1 MTQEEEL
8 NFEEYFGP
16 LTYVTKSGRV
26 TSIEM
31 AQQTKL
37 YALTEDILEKLV
49 TQLAAPSR
57 AAETTSGSFTTCSYT
72 YDGRKSA
79 DVVEAFLSAV
89 NIFKRRERIPDQAA
103 LEELPLLLKDE
114 AGIWW
119 QGVKGEIDTWEKF
132 QMRLR
137 DTFAPKKEA
146 YLIFHE
152 ITQIKQGRDIS
163 TEDFI
168 RHKRFLFSQ
177 LSNPALTETLQLDI
191 LYGILSLEIRDKIP
205 RASVKTFDELIKAA
219 RAAEHV
225 MTEMVS
231 ETAAEM
237 NQPVSKPGGQ
247 KKRCKFCKNL
257 GHTIETCR
265 KKQFAEDKK
274 QANESRSQNTAVAIT
289 QAPSPSTPKFSC
301 YGCGAPGVVRS
312 NCSTCHKSKERSTS
326 DIGVYAIDTPTDS
339 RDRPMIY
346 FEIGDIVTSAFID
359 SGAKTSIAS
368 YALYMKLKNKG
379 YRFKEVDVGVT
390 LADGIKRKQN
400 VLVTKVPVKFHSKT
414 VLTTFLV
421 FPEARNNHSL
431 LGVGFLQ
438 DSHMVLNLPQNTFYF
453 LEDPEKEIELYE
465 EGFITFNENICL
477 APVTAT
483 ESMSSVSAQ
492 SNAA

>member
-1 MTQEEEL
+1 
-8 NFEEYFGP
+8 
-16 LTYVTKSGRV
+16 
-26 TSIEM
+26 M

-49 TQLAAPSR
+49 TLGAASR

-72 YDGRKSA
+72 YDGRKNA

-119 QGVKGEIDTWEKF
+119 QGVKGEIDTWEK
-132 QMRLR
+132 
-137 DTFAPKKEA
+137 EA
-146 YLIFHE
+146 YQKFHE
-152 ITQIKQGRDIS
+152 ITQIKKGRDIS

-177 LSNPALTETLQLDI
+177 LSNPTLTETLQLDI

-219 RAAEHV
+219 QAAEHV
-225 MTEMVS
+225 MTEKVS
-231 ETAAEM
+231 ETAAEI

-289 QAPSPSTPKFSC
+289 QAPSIHT
-301 YGCGAPGVVRS
+301 
-312 NCSTCHKSKERSTS
+312 
-326 DIGVYAIDTPTDS
+326 
-339 RDRPMIY
+339 
-346 FEIGDIVTSAFID
+346 
-359 SGAKTSIAS
+359 
-368 YALYMKLKNKG
+368 
-379 YRFKEVDVGVT
+379 
-390 LADGIKRKQN
+390 
-400 VLVTKVPVKFHSKT
+400 
-414 VLTTFLV
+414 
-421 FPEARNNHSL
+421 
-431 LGVGFLQ
+431 
-438 DSHMVLNLPQNTFYF
+438 
-453 LEDPEKEIELYE
+453 
-465 EGFITFNENICL
+465 
-477 APVTAT
+477 
-483 ESMSSVSAQ
+483 
-492 SNAA
+492 

>member
-1 MTQEEEL
+1 
-8 NFEEYFGP
+8 
-16 LTYVTKSGRV
+16 
-26 TSIEM
+26 M

-49 TQLAAPSR
+49 TQLATPSR

-72 YDGRKSA
+72 YDGRKNA
-79 DVVEAFLSAV
+79 DVVEAFLSEV

-191 LYGILSLEIRDKIP
+191 LYGNTEGCLLSLEIPYYD
-205 RASVKTFDELIKAA
+205 T
-219 RAAEHV
+219 AEHV
-225 MTEMVS
+225 MTEKVS

-265 KKQFAEDKK
+265 KKQFAGDKK
-274 QANESRSQNTAVAIT
+274 QVNEST
-289 QAPSPSTPKFSC
+289 
-301 YGCGAPGVVRS
+301 
-312 NCSTCHKSKERSTS
+312 
-326 DIGVYAIDTPTDS
+326 
-339 RDRPMIY
+339 
-346 FEIGDIVTSAFID
+346 
-359 SGAKTSIAS
+359 
-368 YALYMKLKNKG
+368 
-379 YRFKEVDVGVT
+379 
-390 LADGIKRKQN
+390 
-400 VLVTKVPVKFHSKT
+400 
-414 VLTTFLV
+414 
-421 FPEARNNHSL
+421 
-431 LGVGFLQ
+431 
-438 DSHMVLNLPQNTFYF
+438 
-453 LEDPEKEIELYE
+453 
-465 EGFITFNENICL
+465 
-477 APVTAT
+477 
-483 ESMSSVSAQ
+483 
-492 SNAA
+492 